1 MIQGNTKVLHFDV
14 FCDILVLTTNKENK
28 MNWQKKPYFNLEM
41 ALNNIQKII
50 ENDDLPMPLEQKELS
65 EAMAAI
71 KLLKQLTQDSQEKIT
86 NMND

>member
-1 MIQGNTKVLHFDV
+1 
-14 FCDILVLTTNKENK
+14 
-28 MNWQKKPYFNLEM
+28 MNWQKKPYFNLEA

-71 KLLKQLTQDSQEKIT
+71 KLLKQLTQDAQEKIT